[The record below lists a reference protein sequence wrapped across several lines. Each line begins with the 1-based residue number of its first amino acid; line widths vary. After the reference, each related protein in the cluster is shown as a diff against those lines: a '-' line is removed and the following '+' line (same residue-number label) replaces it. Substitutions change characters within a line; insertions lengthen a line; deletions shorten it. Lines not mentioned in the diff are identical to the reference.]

1 MRAESLDKGHGRVE
15 RRVLECTERLVGYLS
30 WPGLKQVCRIRRR
43 RTVKGRTSEE
53 TVYAITSLGCDA
65 AGPDRL
71 LSLSRGHWEI
81 ENRLHCVRD
90 VTFNEDRCRVRSGAL
105 PQVLA
110 AVRNTAITLL
120 RRLGYGNMAE
130 GREHFAEHRRQAI
143 RIVRYGRI
151 K

>member
-1 MRAESLDKGHGRVE
+1 MRAESLEKGHGRVE
-15 RRVLECTERLVGYLS
+15 RRVLESTKRLAGYLS
-30 WPGLKQVCRIRRR
+30 WPGLKQVCRIRRW
-43 RTVKGRTSEE
+43 RTIKGRTSEE
-53 TVYAITSLGCDA
+53 TVYAISSLGCHEA
-65 AGPDRL
+65 SPDRL

-90 VTFNEDRCRVRSGAL
+90 VTFNEDRCRVRSGSL

-110 AVRNTAITLL
+110 ALRNTAITLL
-120 RRLGYGNMAE
+120 RRLGYDNMAE